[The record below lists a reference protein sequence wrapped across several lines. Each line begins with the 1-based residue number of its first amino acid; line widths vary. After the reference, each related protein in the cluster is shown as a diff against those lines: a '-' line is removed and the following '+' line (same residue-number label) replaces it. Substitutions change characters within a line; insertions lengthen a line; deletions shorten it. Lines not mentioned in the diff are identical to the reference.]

1 MVHSAA
7 HPCSPS
13 MCGERQAGERGD
25 PSGRAAYA
33 GAARQRIALAA
44 NPPAVFPH
52 GRDACP
58 YDHEGDEGNTDTD
71 DTVIF

>member
-1 MVHSAA
+1 MVAFVAYLRASG
-7 HPCSPS
+7 
-13 MCGERQAGERGD
+13 MCGEGQAGEAGD

-71 DTVIF
+71 DTVIL